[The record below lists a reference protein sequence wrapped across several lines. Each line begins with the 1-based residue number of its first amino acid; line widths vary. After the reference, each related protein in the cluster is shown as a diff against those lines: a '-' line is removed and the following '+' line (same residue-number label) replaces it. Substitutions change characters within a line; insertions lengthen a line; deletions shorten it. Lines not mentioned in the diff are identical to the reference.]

1 MKHRFRVIAIT
12 VFACSMWA
20 SAATAGLTD
29 IQTLSTQVFRVTGCS
44 GQPVTGLNTCFRVT
58 VRNNGPDHYIGDPSA
73 APGKSALTTD
83 KLRVTVDIDEPTG
96 PDGTKRGGPVFS
108 IADSFAVNISA
119 GSTTVLQFSST
130 GWVPGPGDAGPYNAT
145 ATSIAQGQNI
155 DNVPGN
161 NTAVSMFQV
170 FATAT
175 DIPGFGTGGAIAFLA
190 ALALA
195 AWWLWGRRRVRNAG
209 PA

>member
-1 MKHRFRVIAIT
+1 MNHRFRAIA
-12 VFACSMWA
+12 VAVAAGCVWA

-44 GQPVTGLNTCFRVT
+44 GQPVTGVNTCFRVT

-73 APGKSALTTD
+73 VGKAALTTD

-96 PDGTKRGGPVFS
+96 PEGSKRRSIVFS

-130 GWVPGPGDAGPYNAT
+130 GWVPGPGDAGPYDAIS
-145 ATSIAQGQNI
+145 TSIAQGQNI

-161 NTAVSMFQV
+161 NTAVSPFQV

-195 AWWLWGRRRVRNAG
+195 AWWLWGRRRVRTAG